1 MKENLKK
8 WIGLLILWID
18 FEIKLVVVLV
28 IVLDFDRDWINYEW
42 TLIRIERDWNKLMKI
57 KKIGDW
63 LWLKLVE
70 NKENRIG
77 LW

>member
-18 FEIKLVVVLV
+18 FEIKLVVVLI

>member
-18 FEIKLVVVLV
+18 FEIKLVVVLI

-42 TLIRIERDWNKLMKI
+42 TLIEIDRDWINWWRSGRLRIDFDESWWRI
-57 KKIGDW
+57 KKI
-63 LWLKLVE
+63 E
-70 NKENRIG
+70 
-77 LW
+77 